1 VFFFVIFV
9 SFVVIKDIEMTKML
23 KIENLHTYFH
33 VDGEDLKAVRGVSFT
48 VGRGETLGLVGES
61 GCGKTVTA
69 LSLMK
74 LVPPPGRVERGE
86 VFLLN
91 REGDARNLLSFT
103 DKEMRAVRGK
113 EMAMIFQEPMTSL
126 NPVFT
131 VGDQIMEAILVH
143 ERIGKRAARGRAIEL
158 LKAVNIPDPESRI
171 KDYPHQL
178 SGGQRQRVMIAMA
191 LSCRPGILIADEPTT
206 ALDVTVQA
214 RILQLIARL
223 RDENDMAVLLVTHDL
238 GVVAQETDRVAVMY
252 LGRLMETGDRETLF
266 TRPAHPYTR
275 ALIDSVPVADPAR
288 RGGFSALAG
297 DIPSPVSPPSGCV
310 FRTRCPRA
318 VDECAAVKPVLREL
332 GPRHFV
338 ACIMA

>member
-1 VFFFVIFV
+1 
-9 SFVVIKDIEMTKML
+9 MTAIL
-23 KIENLHTYFH
+23 KIDNLHTYFH
-33 VDGEDLKAVRGVSFT
+33 VDGEDLKAVRGVSF
-48 VGRGETLGLVGES
+48 VIGRGETLGLVGES

-74 LVPPPGRVERGE
+74 LVTPPGRVEKGE
-86 VFLLN
+86 VILLN
-91 REGDARNLLSFT
+91 RGGESVNLLSFT
-103 DKEMRAVRGK
+103 EKEMRAVRGR

-143 ERIGKRAARGRAIEL
+143 ERIGKKAARARAIEL
-158 LKAVNIPDPESRI
+158 LKAVNIPNPETRI

-191 LSCRPGILIADEPTT
+191 LSCRPGVLIADEPTT

-252 LGRLMETGDRETLF
+252 LGRIVETATTEELF
-266 TRPAHPYTR
+266 ARPLHPYTR
-275 ALIDSVPVADPAR
+275 ALMESVPRLGEDKER
-288 RGGFSALAG
+288 LSTIRGNVPGLNR
-297 DIPSPVSPPSGCV
+297 IPSGCS
-310 FRTRCPRA
+310 FHPRCPIAEEICRREA
-318 VDECAAVKPVLREL
+318 PVSRDMGGGHQVECHLCKNDE
-332 GPRHFV
+332 
-338 ACIMA
+338 I

>member
-1 VFFFVIFV
+1 
-9 SFVVIKDIEMTKML
+9 MTTIL
-23 KIENLHTYFH
+23 KVENLHTYFH
-33 VDGEDLKAVRGVSFT
+33 VNGEELKAVRGVSFKI
-48 VGRGETLGLVGES
+48 GMGETLGLVGES

-74 LVPPPGRVERGE
+74 LVTSPGRVEKGE

-91 REGDARNLLSFT
+91 RGGESVNLLSFT
-103 DKEMRAVRGK
+103 EKEMRAVRGR

-143 ERIGKRAARGRAIEL
+143 ERIGKKAARGRAIEL
-158 LKAVNIPDPESRI
+158 LKAVNIPNPETRI

-191 LSCRPGILIADEPTT
+191 LSCRPGVLIADEPTT

-214 RILQLIARL
+214 RILRLIARL
-223 RDENDMAVLLVTHDL
+223 RDENEMAVLLVTHDL

-252 LGRLMETGDRETLF
+252 LGRIVETASTEELF
-266 TRPAHPYTR
+266 ARPLHPYTR
-275 ALIDSVPVADPAR
+275 ALLESVPRLGEDKER
-288 RGGFSALAG
+288 LSTIRGNVPGLNH
-297 DIPSPVSPPSGCV
+297 IPSGCS
-310 FRTRCPRA
+310 FHPRCPIAEDICRREEP
-318 VDECAAVKPVLREL
+318 VSRDIGRGHYVECHLCKE
-332 GPRHFV
+332 
-338 ACIMA
+338 